1 VPVPT
6 TIAPVQEREVYII
19 KEASPGT
26 IPASSATA
34 TSATPC
40 VFTPTSM
47 VFAAGQGVVLG
58 GTPPAG
64 FSTGAVYYVVN
75 PTATT
80 FQLAATPGG
89 SALGSTS
96 TGSAI
101 TVNGIGV
108 PIPVTTFKPADKP
121 IWIKD
126 ESMQG
131 HMGDNS
137 GIYQGPL
144 ISGFDIGGHITADV
158 FPHFLYNLLGDYTVS
173 GTAASPAGTTNAA
186 MAAGATTISV
196 ASGGAS
202 FTAGMYLWL
211 EDAGSP
217 AANEVVQVTATG
229 SSTSIPITPTRFAHA
244 TGMPFT
250 NTAAPY
256 THVNALLNGS
266 VGAANGP
273 AQGPTHCITDRQG
286 LTANGAA
293 QYAYCCISEVTIT
306 GNAEKLLDWS
316 AKGVCFVRSAAAA
329 AVGFTGVSSVQ
340 PYPSWRSVVG
350 VGGPASGG
358 TQRKEIAEWA
368 LTLTRALKPYNT
380 NQGAQNPY
388 VIGRGK
394 QAVAG
399 KMTVLP
405 AIDESYLIALLA
417 NTQPQLQFLASN
429 GLGGANSASVQADLL
444 LAAYQTAD
452 LQEGSEL
459 FGYEVPFDAAHTNA
473 SSGGITTTG
482 ASGGKSAIKVTV
494 INAVP
499 TY

>member
-19 KEASPGT
+19 KETAPGT
-26 IPASSATA
+26 IPASTATA

-40 VFTPTSM
+40 VFTPTAM
-47 VFAAGQGVVLG
+47 VFATGQGVVLG

-64 FSTGAVYYVVN
+64 FSTGVLYYVVN

-80 FQLAATPGG
+80 FQLAAAPGG
-89 SALGSTS
+89 SAIGSTS

-108 PIPVTTFKPADKP
+108 PVPVTTFKAADKP
-121 IWIKD
+121 LWLKD

-144 ISGFDIGGHITADV
+144 ISGFDAGGHITADV
-158 FPHFLYNLLGDYTVS
+158 FGHFLYNLLGDYTVT
-173 GTAASPAGTTNAA
+173 GTAAAPAGTTNAA
-186 MAAGATTISV
+186 MAAGATAIPV

-211 EDAGSP
+211 EDAGTP

-229 SSTSIPITPTRFAHA
+229 SATSIPVTATRFAHA
-244 TGMPFT
+244 TAMPFT
-250 NTAAPY
+250 NTTAPY
-256 THVNALLNGS
+256 THVFALLNGS

-273 AQGPTHCITDRQG
+273 AQGPTHCVTDRQG
-286 LTANGAA
+286 LTAGGAA
-293 QYAYCCISEVTIT
+293 QYPYVCISDITIT
-306 GNAEKLLDWS
+306 GNAEKLLDWT

-329 AVGFTGVSSVQ
+329 AVGFTGVSGVQ

-358 TQRKEIAEWA
+358 TKRSEIAEWA

-380 NQGAQNPY
+380 NQGTQNPY

-394 QAVAG
+394 QGVTG

-405 AIDESYLIALLA
+405 AIDESYVVALLA
-417 NTQPQLQFLASN
+417 NAQPQLQFVADS
-429 GLGGANSASVQADLL
+429 GLTGVNSAKVQADLI
-444 LAAYQTAD
+444 AEQYVTSD

-459 FGYEVPFDAAHTNA
+459 FGYEVPFDAVHTAA

-482 ASGGKSAIKVTV
+482 ASGGKSAIKVTL